1 MESLFE
7 DVRFG
12 VRTLLKNPGF
22 TIVAILTLALGIGA
36 NVAIFSVVYAV
47 LLRPLP
53 FPQSERLVTLGP
65 NEDGEVG
72 SFAPAEFVALQREQK
87 VFDAVTAIRGGNFNL
102 STGERPERVF
112 GAVASKNFFR
122 LVGVNPMIGRG
133 FAPEDAPG
141 EDQSVV
147 VLSNALWTTQF
158 GDNSEILGRTALLN
172 GEPRTVI
179 GVMPPEF
186 DFPDNAQLWVPSRF
200 AVPAHPIRPNE
211 DPSAR
216 FDTHYFDTYGR
227 LKAAV
232 TPAQAE
238 GPMSA
243 LFGQIA
249 KQNPDAEQ
257 NAKVRVQSLQE
268 YEVGDVRPALL
279 LLLGAVALVLLIAC
293 ANIANLLLVRGS
305 ARHRELAIR
314 RALGASAAR
323 VARQLLTE
331 SVLLSAAGGVAG
343 IVVASWFFRP
353 LVALVPA
360 DLRNMVHLQLNAPLL
375 MFAFVL
381 SILAGVFFGLVPAL
395 QSGHGD
401 LNETLKA
408 ASARGTMTAG
418 RQRMQKAL
426 VLTEIAMALILL
438 CGAGLLMRSF
448 VRLNSVPT
456 GFNPS
461 GVMAMQ
467 LSLIQTGYEQPTK
480 RTQFVDQILENIQAL
495 PGVQSA
501 AIVTRLPLNPGS
513 SSRSV
518 TVEGHTYPSDSPA
531 QQESPDYTVA
541 TPGYFHTLNIPFFE
555 GRDFQKTD
563 TADMPSVAIIN
574 RAMARVYWPGED
586 PLGKRFEIE
595 GTTQWL
601 QIVGI
606 VGDIHQHKLG
616 DPPKPMFYAAYAQ
629 DPWTFFTI
637 AVRTSANPSQIAPSL
652 VNAVQ
657 NVDHNL
663 PVFNLRRFDEI
674 LAASV
679 SQPRF
684 QMILLSLFGGL
695 ALTLAVIGI
704 YGVMSYTVAQRTNE
718 IGIRMALGAEPR
730 HVLAQILS
738 QGARLAGCGTI
749 AGLVASY
756 FVTRFMKSMLFAVS
770 PLDPGTYAAVTAL
783 LMAVTLLACYV
794 PARRAMRVDPMIAL
808 RYE

>member
-1 MESLFE
+1 MESLLQ
-7 DVRFG
+7 DLRFG

-22 TIVAILTLALGIGA
+22 TAIAILTLALGIGA
-36 NVAIFSVVYAV
+36 NIAIFSVVYAV

-53 FPQSERLVTLGP
+53 FPHPERLVTLGP
-65 NEDGEVG
+65 NEDGDVG
-72 SFAPAEFVALQREQK
+72 SFAPAEFVAMQREQK
-87 VFDAVTAIRGGNFNL
+87 VFDDVTAIRGGSFNL
-102 STGERPERVF
+102 SAGEEPERVF

-122 LVGVNPMIGRG
+122 LVGISPAIGRG
-133 FAPEDAPG
+133 FSPEEAPG

-147 VLSNALWTTQF
+147 VLGNALWTAQF
-158 GDNSEILGRTALLN
+158 GGNREILGRTVLLN

-186 DFPDNAQLWVPSRF
+186 DFPDNAQLWVPPRF
-200 AVPAHPIRPNE
+200 AVPSRLTEPNA

-227 LKAAV
+227 LKPGI
-232 TPAQAE
+232 TPAQTEA
-238 GPMSA
+238 PLTV
-243 LFGQIA
+243 LFRQIA
-249 KQNPDAEQ
+249 KQNPSAEQ

-293 ANIANLLLVRGS
+293 ANIANLLLARGS

-323 VARQLLTE
+323 IARQMLTE
-331 SVLLSAAGGVAG
+331 SVLLSVAGGVAG
-343 IVVASWFFRP
+343 MVVASWCFRP

-360 DLRNMVHLQLNAPLL
+360 ELRSMVHLQLNAPLL
-375 MFAFVL
+375 SFALVL

-395 QSGHGD
+395 QSSHGD

-408 ASARGTMTAG
+408 ASARSTMTAG
-418 RQRMQKAL
+418 RQRMEKAL

-438 CGAGLLMRSF
+438 CGAGLLVRSF
-448 VRLNSVPT
+448 VRLNNVPA
-456 GFNPS
+456 GFNPT

-467 LSLIQTGYEQPTK
+467 LSLIQTGYEQPAK
-480 RTQFVDQILENIQAL
+480 RTQFADQILENIQVL

-518 TVEGHTYPSDSPA
+518 TVEGHNYPADSPA
-531 QQESPDYTVA
+531 AQESPDYTVVS
-541 TPGYFHTLNIPFFE
+541 PGYFHTLNIPSFE

-586 PLGKRFEIE
+586 PIGKRFEIE

-601 QIVGI
+601 QVVGI

-616 DPPKPMFYAAYAQ
+616 DPPKPMFYAPYAQ

-637 AVRTSANPSQIAPSL
+637 AVRTPTNPSQIVPAL

-657 NVDHNL
+657 SVDRNL

-684 QMILLSLFGGL
+684 QMILLALFGGL
-695 ALTLAVIGI
+695 ALTLAIIGI

-718 IGIRMALGAEPR
+718 IGIRMALGAQPR
-730 HVLAQILS
+730 HVLAQILW
-738 QGARLAGCGTI
+738 QGARLAGWGALT
-749 AGLVASY
+749 GLAASY

-770 PLDPGTYAAVTAL
+770 PLDLATYAAVTAL
-783 LMAVTLLACYV
+783 LMVVTLVACYV
-794 PARRAMRVDPMIAL
+794 PARRAMRVDPMVAL

>member
-1 MESLFE
+1 MESLLQ
-7 DVRFG
+7 DLRFG
-12 VRTLLKNPGF
+12 IRTLLKNPGF
-22 TIVAILTLALGIGA
+22 TAVAVLTLALGIGG
-36 NVAIFSVVYAV
+36 NIAIFSVVYAV

-53 FPQSERLVTLGP
+53 FPHPERLVITGP
-65 NEDGEVG
+65 NEDGDVG
-72 SFAPAEFVALQREQK
+72 SFAPAEFLALEREQK
-87 VFDAVTAIRGGNFNL
+87 VFDEITAINGESINL
-102 STGERPERVF
+102 SVGDRPERVF
-112 GAVASKNFFR
+112 GAVTSATFFR
-122 LVGVNPMIGRG
+122 LVGISPTIGRG
-133 FAPEDAPG
+133 YAPEDG
-141 EDQSVV
+141 DNQHVV
-147 VLSNALWTTQF
+147 VLSDALWKSRF
-158 GDNSEILGRTALLN
+158 GGNRSILGQSVLVN

-179 GVMPPEF
+179 GVIPPEF
-186 DFPDNAQLWVPSRF
+186 DFPDNAQLWVPPRF
-200 AVPAHPIRPNE
+200 AVPPHPTEPNE

-216 FDTHYFDTYGR
+216 FDTHYFETYGR
-227 LKAAV
+227 LRPAV

-238 GPMSA
+238 GPLTA

-249 KQNPDAEQ
+249 KQNPNAEQ

-279 LLLGAVALVLLIAC
+279 LLLSAVALVLLIAC
-293 ANIANLLLVRGS
+293 ANIANLLLARGS

-314 RALGASAAR
+314 RALGASSAR

-331 SVLLSAAGGVAG
+331 SVLLSVAGGVAG
-343 IVVASWFFRP
+343 IVVASWCFRP
-353 LVALVPA
+353 LVALVPD
-360 DLRNMVHLQLNAPLL
+360 DLRSMVHLQLNAPLL

-381 SILAGVFFGLVPAL
+381 SILAGVFFGLAPAL

-408 ASARGTMTAG
+408 ASTRGTMTAG
-418 RQRMQKAL
+418 RQRMQKGL

-438 CGAGLLMRSF
+438 CGAGLLARSF
-448 VRLNSVPT
+448 VRLNNVPT

-467 LSLIQTGYEQPTK
+467 LSLIQAGYEQPAK
-480 RTQFVDQILENIQAL
+480 RAQFADQILENIQAL

-501 AIVTRLPLNPGS
+501 AVVTRLPLNPGS

-518 TVEGHTYPSDSPA
+518 TVEGHSYPPDSPA
-531 QQESPDYTVA
+531 EQESPDYTIV

-563 TADMPSVAIIN
+563 SADMPGVAIIN

-586 PLGKRFEIE
+586 PVGKRFQIE
-595 GTTQWL
+595 GTAQWL

-616 DPPKPMFYAAYAQ
+616 EPAKPMFYAPYAQ

-637 AVRTSANPSQIAPSL
+637 AVRTPANPSQIARAL
-652 VNAVQ
+652 VDAVGK
-657 NVDHNL
+657 VDHNL
-663 PVFNLRRFDEI
+663 PVFNVRRFEEI

-684 QMILLSLFGGL
+684 QVILLALFGAL
-695 ALTLAVIGI
+695 ALALAVIGI

-718 IGIRMALGAEPR
+718 IGIRMALGAQPR
-730 HVLAQILS
+730 HVLAEILWL
-738 QGARLAGCGTI
+738 GARLAGWGALT
-749 AGLVASY
+749 GLAASY
-756 FVTRFMKSMLFAVS
+756 FVTRLMKSMLFAVS
-770 PLDPGTYAAVTAL
+770 PLDLGTYAAVTGL
-783 LMAVTLLACYV
+783 LMVVTLMACYI
-794 PARRAMRVDPMIAL
+794 PARRAMRVDPMVAL

>member
-1 MESLFE
+1 MESLLQ
-7 DVRFG
+7 DLRFG

-22 TIVAILTLALGIGA
+22 TIIAILTLALGIGA
-36 NVAIFSVVYAV
+36 NIAIFSVVHAV

-53 FPQSERLVTLGP
+53 FPNPDRLAILGP
-65 NEDGEVG
+65 NEDGDVG
-72 SFAPAEFVALQREQK
+72 SFAPAEFVAIQREQK
-87 VFDAVTAIRGGNFNL
+87 VFDEVTAIRGGNFNL
-102 STGERPERVF
+102 TVAERPERVY
-112 GAVASKNFFR
+112 GAEASLNFFR
-122 LVGVNPMIGRG
+122 LVGISPMIGRG
-133 FAPEDAPG
+133 FAPGDRAG
-141 EDQSVV
+141 EEHAVV
-147 VLSNALWTTQF
+147 VLGNAVWAAQF
-158 GDNSEILGRTALLN
+158 GGDREILGRTLLLN

-186 DFPDNAQLWVPSRF
+186 DFPENAQLWVPPRF
-200 AVPAHPIRPNE
+200 AVPAHPTEPNV

-227 LKAAV
+227 LKPGV

-238 GPMSA
+238 GPISA
-243 LFGQIA
+243 LLRQIA
-249 KQNPDAEQ
+249 KQNPDADQ
-257 NAKVRVQSLQE
+257 GATARVQSLQE
-268 YEVGDVRPALL
+268 SEVGDVRPALL

-293 ANIANLLLVRGS
+293 ANIANLLLARGS

-314 RALGASAAR
+314 RAMGASATR

-331 SVLLSAAGGVAG
+331 SILLSVTGGLAGV
-343 IVVASWFFRP
+343 VVASWCFRP

-360 DLRNMVHLQLNAPLL
+360 ELRSMVHLHLNAPLL
-375 MFAFVL
+375 MFAIVL
-381 SILAGVFFGLVPAL
+381 SIFAGVFFGLVPAL
-395 QSGHGD
+395 QSGQGD

-408 ASARGTMTAG
+408 ASARGTMSAG
-418 RQRMQKAL
+418 RQRVQKAL

-448 VRLNSVPT
+448 VRLNNVPT

-467 LSLIQTGYEQPTK
+467 LSLIQTGYEQPAK
-480 RTQFVDQILENIQAL
+480 RTQFVDQILQNIQAV

-518 TVEGHTYPSDSPA
+518 TVEGHTYPPDSPA
-531 QQESPDYTVA
+531 QQESPDYSVV
-541 TPGYFHTLNIPFFE
+541 TPGYFHTLNIPFLE
-555 GRDFQKTD
+555 GRDFHQTD
-563 TADMPSVAIIN
+563 SADMPGVAIIN

-586 PLGKRFEIE
+586 PIGKRFQID
-595 GTTQWL
+595 GTNQWL

-616 DPPKPMFYAAYAQ
+616 QPPKPMFYAPYAQ

-637 AVRTSANPSQIAPSL
+637 AVRTPANPAQLAPAL

-657 NVDHNL
+657 SVDHNL
-663 PVFNLRRFDEI
+663 PVFDLRRFDEI

-684 QMILLSLFGGL
+684 QMILLALFGGL

-718 IGIRMALGAEPR
+718 IGIRMALGAQPR
-730 HVLAQILS
+730 HVLAQILW
-738 QGARLAGCGTI
+738 QGVRLAGYG
-749 AGLVASY
+749 ALVGLVASY

-770 PLDPGTYAAVTAL
+770 PLDLGTYAAVTAL

-794 PARRAMRVDPMIAL
+794 PARRAMRVDPMVAL